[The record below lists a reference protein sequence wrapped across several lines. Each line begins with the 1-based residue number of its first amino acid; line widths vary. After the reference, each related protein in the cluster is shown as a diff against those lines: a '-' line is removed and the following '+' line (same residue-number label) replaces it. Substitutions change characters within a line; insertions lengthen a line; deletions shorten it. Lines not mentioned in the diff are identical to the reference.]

1 MTGTERSIILIG
13 FMGTGKSA
21 VGQQLAQFT
30 ARACL
35 DTDEMVA
42 QACGMPI
49 SQIFERLGE
58 ERFRDEESAVLH
70 ELDADLPSVIVTG
83 GGVVLRPANVARLR
97 ELGSVVC
104 LRADLP
110 TLVRRLET
118 GSGRPLLAAE
128 NLADTVGRLLLERQ
142 PFYDDAADFTV
153 DTSALGPQK
162 VALAIQDALA
172 R

>member
-30 ARACL
+30 GRVCL

-110 TLVRRLET
+110 TLVRRLEK

-128 NLADTVGRLLLERQ
+128 NLADTVERLLLERQ
-142 PFYDDAADFTV
+142 PLYDDAADFTV
-153 DTSALGPQK
+153 DTSALGPKQ

>member
-1 MTGTERSIILIG
+1 
-13 FMGTGKSA
+13 
-21 VGQQLAQFT
+21 
-30 ARACL
+30 
-35 DTDEMVA
+35 
-42 QACGMPI
+42 
-49 SQIFERLGE
+49 
-58 ERFRDEESAVLH
+58 SAVLH

-110 TLVRRLET
+110 TLVRRLEK

-142 PFYDDAADFTV
+142 PLYDDAADFTL
-153 DTSALGPQK
+153 DTSALGSQQ
-162 VALAIQDALA
+162 VAQAIQDALA
-172 R
+172 LAR